1 MKKKHIEVDE
11 NVHLE
16 LKKQALDKG
25 MTLKRYMQY
34 LAELHEAD

>member
-1 MKKKHIEVDE
+1 MKKKHIEVDNE
-11 NVHLE
+11 VHLK

-34 LAELHEAD
+34 LAETHETD